1 MKYNISQ
8 LKAEIKKV
16 NHFYH
21 GLLMGE
27 DKEQENN
34 GRDIIYNTTKQI
46 SDKKKQQQV
55 RSIDREN
62 NNKYEKGYNIKEKIL
77 KRIIADRTDN
87 PYNNKE
93 DMHMNGNSTLSSI
106 GNRTVYD
113 LQTLLSQRQDRLQSG
128 LYRDYQYN
136 TSIKRGQEFLLNH
149 VDSKLSLVVM
159 YADLVGST
167 KMSMA
172 LPVERMAKIIKA
184 FLHELSSVVKSY
196 DGCVLKYVGD
206 AVIAF
211 FPSGFNNYQSC
222 NAAFQ
227 CANSMINVIE
237 DSINPI
243 LEKDK
248 DNYPKL
254 AVKIGIDEGENLA
267 IQYEFDKS
275 APIDLIGYPMNVAAK
290 ITSLTGPNKI
300 SVGNN
305 VYKLLHPSL
314 QSKCHKMK
322 IKKETDWKYIDLE
335 NNLPYKVY
343 TTK

>member
-1 MKYNISQ
+1 MEEDQDKPN
-8 LKAEIKKV
+8 E
-16 NHFYH
+16 NH
-21 GLLMGE
+21 E
-27 DKEQENN
+27 
-34 GRDIIYNTTKQI
+34 RDVSYNTTKRT
-46 SDKKKQQQV
+46 SDKIQKEGSV
-55 RSIDREN
+55 DLEN
-62 NNKYEKGYNIKEKIL
+62 NHENEEDIKEKIIE
-77 KRIIADRTDN
+77 RMIEDR
-87 PYNNKE
+87 NNNIYSKTEDRPTKE
-93 DMHMNGNSTLSSI
+93 NTSTLSSTE
-106 GNRTVYD
+106 NRTIYD
-113 LQTLLSQRQDRLQSG
+113 LQTLLSQRQDRLWSV
-128 LYRDYQYN
+128 LYERYQYN
-136 TSIKRGQEFLLNH
+136 TSIKRGQDFLLNH

-184 FLHELSSVVKSY
+184 FSHELSSVVESY
-196 DGCVLKYVGD
+196 NGFVLKYVGD

-211 FPSGFNNYQSC
+211 FPSGFNKYLSC
-222 NAAFQ
+222 DTAFR

-237 DSINPI
+237 NGINPI

-267 IQYEFDKS
+267 IQYGFDKS
-275 APIDLIGYPMNVAAK
+275 APMDLIGYPMNVAAK

-305 VYKLLHPSL
+305 VYRLLHPTI
-314 QSKCHKMK
+314 QSEFYEMK
-322 IKKETDWKYIDLE
+322 TKETEWKYIDLE
-335 NNLPYKVY
+335 NNLLYKVY